1 MNEVNNLLNKLRQT
15 AGLPET
21 DSPAKEANLD
31 AGSGGNLHSVPE
43 VQESPG
49 LDSAPTQ
56 DMMVLEAIGE
66 WAGPD
71 PRRWSR
77 VLKGL
82 KQNWSPHGWIPDS
95 PRDLLVAWVSA
106 SQRLTEA
113 KSTHDR
119 LVRVS
124 NLTPQQRA
132 SLAARKVDIS
142 FYTRLAQSLLPR
154 TARALESDREAVN
167 LLSRIAQED
176 ES

>member
-1 MNEVNNLLNKLRQT
+1 MSELNNLLNKLRQT

-21 DSPAKEANLD
+21 NLLELETNP
-31 AGSGGNLHSVPE
+31 GSTGIDHHPLPE

-56 DMMVLEAIGE
+56 EMVVLEAIAE

-71 PRRWSR
+71 PKRWNR

-82 KQNWSPHGWIPDS
+82 KRDWSPHGWIPDS

-106 SQRLTEA
+106 SQRLAEA
-113 KSTHDR
+113 KAAHER
-119 LVRVS
+119 LVGAS
-124 NLTPQQRA
+124 NLTPRQSA

-154 TARALESDREAVN
+154 TARSLESDRGAVN
-167 LLSRIAQED
+167 LLSIMAQGGEL
-176 ES
+176 